1 LSDWLAASLDKH
13 GEEPVYRQ
21 LQRHLHEAIL
31 SHRLAAGSKLPS
43 SRLLAQELGIARNT
57 VTEVYAHL
65 AVAGY
70 VTSRSGSGT
79 YVADTA
85 PETLAGEAP
94 MPGAAAPAPGR
105 ALSMR
110 GRRLVAGVGFAP
122 TQWGAFMPGVPD
134 VTEFPSRVWSRL
146 SNRHWRRPA
155 PTLLTYAP
163 SGGHAPLRKVL
174 AEHLRTAR
182 GVRCRPEQ
190 IVITTGAHQAIDLAA
205 RLLADAGEKVW
216 IEEPSYWGIR
226 SVLRSLGLE
235 LEARPVDGEGM
246 MLPSGPV
253 NAGLQGSSEASGS
266 NGASGPSGSGSATA
280 PGGRNGA
287 NGVGGDAPPALI
299 LLTPSHQYPLGMVM
313 SLARRRAWL
322 DFARQHGSWII
333 EDDYDSEFRYG
344 SRPLECLQGLDA
356 AGRVIYVGS
365 FSKTLFPG
373 LRIGYVVVPD
383 ALVDAFAKG
392 AAELYREG
400 QLQQQAI
407 LADFI
412 AEGHLGSHIRRM
424 RGLYGQRRELLKQA
438 VASHFGDDLPVSGDD
453 AGLHLVVDL
462 PAASD
467 DGAVARAALSRGIA
481 VRPLRPY
488 YMNPSD
494 RSGLLLGYACVPNAQ
509 IGPAF
514 DKLAE
519 VIEPVV
525 AARGR
530 HHPAS
535 ATSSADT
542 VTRDTT
548 VDTRIARDID
558 VASRL

>member
-1 LSDWLAASLDKH
+1 MRPASLSDWLAASLDKQ

-21 LQRHLHEAIL
+21 LQRHLHDAIL

-65 AVAGY
+65 TVAGY

-85 PETLAGEAP
+85 PETLVGEAP
-94 MPGAAAPAPGR
+94 MPGAGALMPGR
-105 ALSMR
+105 GLSQR
-110 GRRLVAGVGFAP
+110 GRRLVEGVGFSP

-134 VTEFPSRVWSRL
+134 VTEFPARVWSRL

-163 SGGHAPLRKVL
+163 SGGYGPLRKVL

-205 RLLADAGEKVW
+205 RLLADPGERVW

-226 SVLRSLGLE
+226 SVLRSLGLA
-235 LEARPVDGEGM
+235 LEARPTDGEGM
-246 MLPSGPV
+246 TLPS
-253 NAGLQGSSEASGS
+253 ASATTAS
-266 NGASGPSGSGSATA
+266 NGDAS
-280 PGGRNGA
+280 
-287 NGVGGDAPPALI
+287 PALI

-322 DFARQHGSWII
+322 DYARQHGSWIV

-344 SRPLECLQGLDA
+344 SRPLECLQGLDT

-400 QLQQQAI
+400 QLQQQAT

-424 RGLYGQRRELLKQA
+424 RGLYGQRRELLKEA
-438 VASHFGDDLPVSGDD
+438 VARRFGDALPVSGDD

-462 PAASD
+462 PAGSD
-467 DGAVARAALSRGIA
+467 DGAVARAALARGIA

-488 YMNPSD
+488 YMDPSA
-494 RSGLLLGYACVPNAQ
+494 RSGLLLGYACVPDAR

-514 DKLAE
+514 DTLSE

-525 AARGR
+525 AY
-530 HHPAS
+530 PAK
-535 ATSSADT
+535 ATSSADI
-542 VTRDTT
+542 VTSDTT
-548 VDTRIARDID
+548 VDARIARDIA

>member
-1 LSDWLAASLDKH
+1 MRPASLSDWLAASLDKQ

-65 AVAGY
+65 TVAGY

-79 YVADTA
+79 YVAATA
-85 PETLAGEAP
+85 PETLAGETP
-94 MPGAAAPAPGR
+94 MSDGAVPAPGR
-105 ALSMR
+105 ALSVR
-110 GRRLVAGVGFAP
+110 GRRLVDGVGFAP

-155 PTLLTYAP
+155 PSLLTYAP
-163 SGGHAPLRKVL
+163 SGGHGPLRKVL
-174 AEHLRTAR
+174 AEHLRTSR
-182 GVRCRPEQ
+182 GVRCQPEQ

-205 RLLADAGEKVW
+205 RLLADPGERVW

-235 LEARPVDGEGM
+235 LEARPADGEGM
-246 MLPSGPV
+246 TLPSSV
-253 NAGLQGSSEASGS
+253 SGL
-266 NGASGPSGSGSATA
+266 
-280 PGGRNGA
+280 PGGMSSTNSTNSVNGSHGSHGT
-287 NGVGGDAPPALI
+287 NSETPPALI

-322 DFARQHGSWII
+322 DYARQHGSWII

-344 SRPLECLQGLDA
+344 SRPLECLQGLDT

-412 AEGHLGSHIRRM
+412 FEGHLSSHIRRM
-424 RGLYGQRRELLKQA
+424 RGLYGQRRELLKEA
-438 VASHFGDDLPVSGDD
+438 VAQRFGNALPVSGDD

-462 PAASD
+462 PPGSD
-467 DGAVARAALSRGIA
+467 DGAVARAALARGIA

-494 RSGLLLGYACVPNAQ
+494 RTGLLLGYACVPDAQ

-514 DKLAE
+514 GILSE
-519 VIEPVV
+519 VIEPLINDPSTP
-525 AARGR
+525 
-530 HHPAS
+530 PAMP
-535 ATSSADT
+535 TP
-542 VTRDTT
+542 
-548 VDTRIARDID
+548 
-558 VASRL
+558 

>member
-1 LSDWLAASLDKH
+1 MRPASLSDWLAASLDKQ

-31 SHRLAAGSKLPS
+31 SHRLGAGSKLPS

-65 AVAGY
+65 TVAGY

-94 MPGAAAPAPGR
+94 VPDGNALAPGR
-105 ALSMR
+105 ALSTR
-110 GRRLVAGVGFAP
+110 GRRLVEGVGFAP

-155 PTLLTYAP
+155 PSLLTYAP
-163 SGGHAPLRKVL
+163 SGGHGPLRKVL
-174 AEHLRTAR
+174 AEHLRTSR
-182 GVRCRPEQ
+182 GVRCQPEQ

-205 RLLADAGEKVW
+205 RLLADPGERVW

-235 LEARPVDGEGM
+235 LEARPADGEGM
-246 MLPSGPV
+246 TLPSSTG
-253 NAGLQGSSEASGS
+253 AGD
-266 NGASGPSGSGSATA
+266 T
-280 PGGRNGA
+280 
-287 NGVGGDAPPALI
+287 PPALI

-322 DFARQHGSWII
+322 DYARQHGSWIV

-344 SRPLECLQGLDA
+344 SRPLECLQGLDT

-412 AEGHLGSHIRRM
+412 SEGHLGSHIRRM
-424 RGLYGQRRELLKQA
+424 RGLYGQRRELLKDA
-438 VASHFGDDLPVSGDD
+438 VARRFGDHLPVSGDD

-462 PAASD
+462 PSGSD
-467 DGAVARAALSRGIA
+467 DGAVARASLARGIA

-488 YMNPSD
+488 YMNPSA
-494 RSGLLLGYACVPNAQ
+494 RTGLLLGYACVPDAQ

-514 DKLAE
+514 NTLSE
-519 VIEPVV
+519 VIEPLIDRV
-525 AARGR
+525 
-530 HHPAS
+530 
-535 ATSSADT
+535 
-542 VTRDTT
+542 RDDA
-548 VDTRIARDID
+548 VLA
-558 VASRL
+558 VE